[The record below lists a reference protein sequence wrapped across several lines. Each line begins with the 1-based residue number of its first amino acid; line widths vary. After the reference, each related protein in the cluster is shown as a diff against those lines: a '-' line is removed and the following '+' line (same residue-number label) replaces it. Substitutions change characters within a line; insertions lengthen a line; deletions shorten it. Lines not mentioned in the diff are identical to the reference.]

1 MFDNK
6 TTVNPD
12 LSIAI
17 LGWKSPVTT
26 RHSLETYRAAGLYD
40 CCGEFF
46 IYYNQYSD
54 ADRALGEEMGVRT
67 CGGPEN
73 LGNWG
78 GQKKILET
86 AKGDYILFLENDH
99 PVVTTPEETR
109 RWLTASLELLK
120 SGKADMVQLRHRQKL
135 GDGYACSHFFK
146 YFAVHELDERCEDLR
161 LTLPVD
167 YASDTLVRKLRRT
180 LRPFAARRRLVGK
193 LFLERHPDLEL
204 PGLVRKEGDF
214 YIVDSQILNFSE
226 SPFMVSKAFYERL
239 SEWAESHPRHR
250 TILGHQELEYILNC
264 QWWRESHFRIAL
276 CDTGVFGHRRMD
288 DSWRPNHASFNQKIV
303 SRQGRTA

>member
-1 MFDNK
+1 MR
-6 TTVNPD
+6 VNSD

-78 GQKKILET
+78 GQKKILEI
-86 AKGDYILFLENDH
+86 AKGDYVLFLENDH

-109 RWLTASLELLK
+109 ERAAQPDVAEHPAEAQVHHH
-120 SGKADMVQLRHRQKL
+120 ADDRQDA
-135 GDGYACSHFFK
+135 GG
-146 YFAVHELDERCEDLR
+146 ED
-161 LTLPVD
+161 
-167 YASDTLVRKLRRT
+167 A
-180 LRPFAARRRLVGK
+180 
-193 LFLERHPDLEL
+193 LERA
-204 PGLVRKEGDF
+204 EG
-214 YIVDSQILNFSE
+214 I
-226 SPFMVSKAFYERL
+226 PARL
-239 SEWAESHPRHR
+239 FCA
-250 TILGHQELEYILNC
+250 
-264 QWWRESHFRIAL
+264 
-276 CDTGVFGHRRMD
+276 
-288 DSWRPNHASFNQKIV
+288 
-303 SRQGRTA
+303 